1 MTGRLSLRRLTNR
14 SLLDWDTVFCQ
25 INRWLR
31 NHCSCLWLAEVLAW
45 TGLRHRVTED
55 VVL

>member
-45 TGLRHRVTED
+45 P
-55 VVL
+55 